1 MIIIVNG
8 ILGVGKS
15 STAQSLAERLENS
28 VYIQGDDYS
37 EFEEF
42 DPRNKQHLFRVF
54 FDIARHVNSLSS
66 TSNIIVD
73 YIFEDQ
79 EQLDHFLLWLSENH
93 SLIHFYIYCDKVEHV
108 QRARQRNRED
118 LGWEL
123 QRIEELRTIMSESW
137 IKNNNVVCLDTTS
150 KPIDIVV
157 AEIICNL
164 HEHNLS
170 YNL

>member
-28 VYIQGDDYS
+28 VYLQGDDYS

-42 DPRNKQHLFRVF
+42 DPRNKWHIFRVLS
-54 FDIARHVNSLSS
+54 DIANEVNVLSA

-79 EQLDHFLLWLSENH
+79 EQLDHFVSSVIAAH
-93 SLIHFYIYCDKVEHV
+93 DYRHFYLHCNGSEH
-108 QRARQRNRED
+108 RERILSRNRED
-118 LGWEL
+118 VSWEL
-123 QRIEELRTIMSESW
+123 ERIIELRQIMEKDRSNC
-137 IKNNNVVCLDTTS
+137 ILIDTS
-150 KPIDIVV
+150 SRSIDSIVNEMV
-157 AEIICNL
+157 TKL
-164 HEHNLS
+164 L
-170 YNL
+170 

>member
-15 STAQSLAERLENS
+15 STAQSLAECLENS

-42 DPRNKQHLFRVF
+42 DPRNRQHLVRVLS
-54 FDIARHVNSLSS
+54 DIARHVNSLSN

-79 EQLDHFLLWLSENH
+79 EQLDYFLS
-93 SLIHFYIYCDKVEHV
+93 SLHANRDYRHFYLYCNESEH
-108 QRARQRNRED
+108 RERILNRNRED
-118 LGWEL
+118 IAWEL
-123 QRIEELRTIMSESW
+123 ERIVELRHIMNKSWKMNCTIIDTSSRSIDSVVSEMLT
-137 IKNNNVVCLDTTS
+137 KL
-150 KPIDIVV
+150 
-157 AEIICNL
+157 
-164 HEHNLS
+164 
-170 YNL
+170 